1 MALYLY
7 DFKILVE
14 NSRVC
19 HLETEGKD
27 HGVTTKTTSE
37 DRSTRAARSSNE
49 KVTTPK
55 GKSAK
60 GTSTRK
66 KSTDCVGKS
75 CTTSSAPVGTISS
88 GMQLVEIK
96 PYTYTESN
104 LMKTSTSTIVQ
115 SSSLPDLNSSSATTL
130 FHQPFTDLQ
139 QVQLR
144 AQIFVYGSLM

>member
-14 NSRVC
+14 YSQVC
-19 HLETEGKD
+19 HLETDGKH
-27 HGVTTKTTSE
+27 HGMITKTASE
-37 DRSTRAARSSNE
+37 DKSSCATRSSIE
-49 KVTTPK
+49 KVATPK

-66 KSTDCVGKS
+66 IGKS
-75 CTTSSAPVGTISS
+75 SATSSAPVGTISS

-96 PYTYTESN
+96 PYTYTEST
-104 LMKTSTSTIVQ
+104 LMKTSASKIVQ
-115 SSSLPDLNSSSATTL
+115 SSSLSDLNSSSATTL